1 MLSTSDMTEL
11 TWPAVPPLEVIDAEA
26 APGGSDHFDGRSFF
40 NPGVP
45 AGRGWLDLLR
55 AALTARPRPWP
66 RFVENTARA
75 EPVVEVPVGR
85 VVLTF
90 INHITFLIQLHGLNI
105 LTDPVYAER
114 VSPLRHLGPRRVR
127 PPGLPFAELPRIDV
141 VLISHDHYDHLDV
154 ETLRRLEAAHHPRFM
169 TGLGN
174 GALLRRIG
182 LREVHES
189 DWWQRTALPS
199 ATVTFTPAQH
209 WSGRGLLRCNRS
221 LWGGFHVRAAGAAVY
236 FAGDTGYCRHFQDIR
251 RRLGAVDV
259 ALLPIGAYAPRW
271 YEAPNHMN
279 PEEAVRA
286 HLALGAR
293 FSVATHFGCFR
304 LSEEGIDE
312 PLQELAAA
320 RLAQGVSG
328 SAFVAL
334 ETGETR
340 HFEVTGRE
348 QFQPVRAASVARQF
362 ADAFEGRR
370 VRVVKGAVE
379 TVGGERAGVAAV

>member
-11 TWPAVPPLEVIDAEA
+11 TWSDVPPLEQSDAEA
-26 APGGSDHFDGRSFF
+26 APGRSDHFDGRSYF
-40 NPGVP
+40 NPDAR

-66 RFVENTARA
+66 RFIENSARA
-75 EPVVEVPVGR
+75 APATEVSAGSVA
-85 VVLTF
+85 LTF
-90 INHITFLIQLHGLNI
+90 INHITFLIQLRGLNI

-114 VSPLRHLGPRRVR
+114 VSPLRHFGPRRVR
-127 PPGLPFAELPRIDV
+127 PPGLPFAELPRIDA

-154 ETLRRLEAAHHPRFM
+154 ETLRRLEAAHHPRFL

-182 LREVHES
+182 LRDVHES
-189 DWWQRTALPS
+189 DWWQQTALPW

-209 WSGRGLLRCNRS
+209 WSGRGLLRCNRT
-221 LWGGFHVRAAGAAVY
+221 LWGGFHVRGAGAAVY

-251 RRLGAVDV
+251 RRLAPVDV

-286 HLALGAR
+286 HLQLGAR
-293 FSVATHFGCFR
+293 VSVATHFGCFR

-320 RLAQGVSG
+320 RLAHGVHA
-328 SAFVAL
+328 SAFAAL

-340 HFEVTGRE
+340 HFEAAGGWQV
-348 QFQPVRAASVARQF
+348 QPARAASVARQLG
-362 ADAFEGRR
+362 DALEGRR
-370 VRVVKGAVE
+370 VRVVKRAVE
-379 TVGGERAGVAAV
+379 MVGGERAGVAAV

>member
-11 TWPAVPPLEVIDAEA
+11 TWPDVPPLEAIGAEA
-26 APGGSDHFDGRSFF
+26 ASGRSDHFDGRSFF
-40 NPGVP
+40 NPGLR
-45 AGRGWLDLLR
+45 AGRGWLALLR

-66 RFVENTARA
+66 RFIENAARA
-75 EPVVEVPVGR
+75 APVAEVSVGS

-90 INHITFLIQLHGLNI
+90 INHITFLIQLRGLNI

-127 PPGLPFAELPRIDV
+127 LPGLPFAALPRIDV
-141 VLISHDHYDHLDV
+141 VLVSHDHYDHLDV
-154 ETLRRLEAAHHPRFM
+154 ETLRRLEAGHHPRFL

-182 LREVHES
+182 LRDVHES
-189 DWWQRTALPS
+189 DWWQQTALPS

-209 WSGRGLLRCNRS
+209 WSGRGLLRCNRT
-221 LWGGFHVRAAGAAVY
+221 LWGGFHVRADDAAVY

-251 RRLGAVDV
+251 RRLAPIDV

-271 YEAPNHMN
+271 YEAANHMN

-286 HLALGAR
+286 HLELGAR

-312 PLQELAAA
+312 PLRELAAA
-320 RLAQGVSG
+320 RLAHGVQA
-328 SAFVAL
+328 SAFAAL

-340 HFEVTGRE
+340 HFEVTG
-348 QFQPVRAASVARQF
+348 QSQVQPVRAASVARQLG
-362 ADAFEGRR
+362 DTLEGRG
-370 VRVVKGAVE
+370 VRVVKRAVE